1 MSPDVRDAW
10 VGDVTQG
17 DALAEVVG
25 ERLVLMPERVA
36 YWPRMRTL
44 LVADPHF
51 GKAAAFRAAGV
62 PVPRGTTTG
71 SLARLDSALAR
82 TGATRIVFLGDF
94 LHAREGREPE
104 STRVVA
110 EWRQRHGPVDMV
122 LVRGNHD
129 ARAGDPDAS
138 IAIRCVDAP
147 LVEAPFVFTHK
158 PVLSDAG
165 YVVCGHVHPS
175 VRLTGR
181 GRESTRLPCFW
192 VRPGQTV
199 LPAFGEFTGTAEV
212 DVDLADRVWV
222 IADGV
227 VLGVR
232 VQGHRS
238 IASGN
243 GTMPL
248 DSDPN

>member
-1 MSPDVRDAW
+1 MRPDVRDAW
-10 VGDVTQG
+10 VGDVMRG
-17 DALAEVVG
+17 DAPADIVG

-36 YWPRMRTL
+36 YWPRTRTL

-71 SLARLDSALAR
+71 SLARLDSALTR
-82 TGATRIVFLGDF
+82 TGAARIVFLGDF

-110 EWRQRHGPVDMV
+110 EWRQRHASVDMV

-147 LVEAPFVFTHK
+147 LAESPFAFTHK
-158 PVLSDAG
+158 PALSDSG
-165 YVVCGHVHPS
+165 YVVCGHIHPS

-192 VRPGQTV
+192 VRPGQMV

-212 DVDLADRVWV
+212 EVDPADRVWV
-222 IADGV
+222 IADDV
-227 VLGVR
+227 VVPVR
-232 VQGHRS
+232 
-238 IASGN
+238 
-243 GTMPL
+243 
-248 DSDPN
+248 